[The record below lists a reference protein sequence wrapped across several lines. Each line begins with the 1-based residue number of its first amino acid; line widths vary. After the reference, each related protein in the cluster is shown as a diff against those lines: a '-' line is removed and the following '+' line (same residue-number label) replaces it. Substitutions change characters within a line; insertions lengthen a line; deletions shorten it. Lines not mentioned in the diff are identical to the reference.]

1 MPISPGI
8 SKRDLTY
15 TGVTAGTPATIAPS
29 GTRAPFMLKDLKAD
43 KIIGDAG
50 TAKPTDAW
58 AADEHVQLRNGNL
71 ATWSGTAWVAY
82 IRSVTPGSPGAV
94 VPSDAALPADLT
106 ALGAHPVVGDS
117 GTNTAIAEWAG
128 RAWTELEWLVLDDD
142 SLANW
147 DGEQWVEFST
157 VAYTAVA
164 GSPGEFTPEGETA
177 PANLSA
183 LIAHI
188 VCGDEGVL
196 PPTTAWDPAEWVAL
210 GDASL
215 AAWDGTGWVEFS
227 TVAYSVTAGAPG
239 SFGPEGVDPPADL
252 DALIAHP
259 VIGDAGC
266 IPETT
271 AWTAG
276 DHVVL
281 GDASL
286 ATWDGDGW
294 VVYVA
299 E

>member
-58 AADEHVQLRNGNL
+58 AADEYVQLRNGNL

-106 ALGAHPVVGDS
+106 ALAAHPVVGDS

-142 SLANW
+142 SIANW
-147 DGEQWVEFST
+147 DGSQ
-157 VAYTAVA
+157 
-164 GSPGEFTPEGETA
+164 
-177 PANLSA
+177 
-183 LIAHI
+183 
-188 VCGDEGVL
+188 
-196 PPTTAWDPAEWVAL
+196 
-210 GDASL
+210 
-215 AAWDGTGWVEFS
+215 WVEFS

-294 VVYVA
+294 VVYA
-299 E
+299 PE